1 MKVRKAVIP
10 AAGLGTRMLPATKT
24 VPKEMLPMVDK
35 PVIQYIIEEAVAA
48 GIEDILIVT
57 NRAKSAMDDYFDYY
71 PELETRLLQSGK
83 ESELV
88 EVRRAAD
95 LANIFYV
102 RQKET
107 KGLGHAIGRARRFV
121 GDEPFAVLL
130 GDDIMRAKK
139 PVTLQLV
146 EAAEKYGASALGVQ
160 EVATEAISRYS
171 SVKVSPLEERIFDVS
186 DMNEKPTPEQRLS
199 NYAILGR
206 YVLTP
211 EIFDILENVKPGY
224 GGEIQL
230 TDGLRELCRRSRMV
244 AVDFE
249 GRLDLE
255 PGDARALDWVVASIH
270 HLPLEG
276 LQNPDVEKCTHLWSQ
291 VAKDPRV
298 HVIGHSGDPQFAYD
312 VDKVIPLF
320 GEHHKLVEINNHS
333 FQVRP
338 DNIPNCRKIA
348 LACKRYGVPIVV
360 DSDAHFETEVGCFD
374 KALAMLRE
382 IDFPQELILN
392 ASEQRLNDYLA
403 RYTSTFEARS

>member
-130 GDDIMRAKK
+130 GDDIMRSDK
-139 PVTLQLV
+139 PVIRQLIDGA
-146 EAAEKYGASALGVQ
+146 EAYGASCVGVQ
-160 EVATEAISRYS
+160 EVSAQAIGKYS
-171 SVKVSPLEERIFDVS
+171 SVKIEPLEERVFKVT
-186 DMNEKPTPEQRLS
+186 DMVEKPRPEEIFS

-206 YVLTP
+206 YVLKP
-211 EIFDILENVKPGY
+211 SIFDILENLAPGY

-230 TDGLRELCRRSRMV
+230 TDGMRTLCRQEMMT

-249 GRLDLE
+249 G
-255 PGDARALDWVVASIH
+255 
-270 HLPLEG
+270 
-276 LQNPDVEKCTHLWSQ
+276 
-291 VAKDPRV
+291 
-298 HVIGHSGDPQFAYD
+298 
-312 VDKVIPLF
+312 
-320 GEHHKLVEINNHS
+320 
-333 FQVRP
+333 
-338 DNIPNCRKIA
+338 
-348 LACKRYGVPIVV
+348 KRYDTGNLCGYLEATI
-360 DSDAHFETEVGCFD
+360 DY
-374 KALAMLRE
+374 ALRNPEAGPWLRR
-382 IDFPQELILN
+382 FLQEKVREL
-392 ASEQRLNDYLA
+392 
-403 RYTSTFEARS
+403 

>member
-186 DMNEKPTPEQRLS
+186 DMNEKPCL
-199 NYAILGR
+199 L
-206 YVLTP
+206 
-211 EIFDILENVKPGY
+211 
-224 GGEIQL
+224 
-230 TDGLRELCRRSRMV
+230 
-244 AVDFE
+244 
-249 GRLDLE
+249 
-255 PGDARALDWVVASIH
+255 
-270 HLPLEG
+270 
-276 LQNPDVEKCTHLWSQ
+276 
-291 VAKDPRV
+291 
-298 HVIGHSGDPQFAYD
+298 
-312 VDKVIPLF
+312 
-320 GEHHKLVEINNHS
+320 
-333 FQVRP
+333 
-338 DNIPNCRKIA
+338 
-348 LACKRYGVPIVV
+348 
-360 DSDAHFETEVGCFD
+360 
-374 KALAMLRE
+374 
-382 IDFPQELILN
+382 
-392 ASEQRLNDYLA
+392 
-403 RYTSTFEARS
+403 YTSRCV